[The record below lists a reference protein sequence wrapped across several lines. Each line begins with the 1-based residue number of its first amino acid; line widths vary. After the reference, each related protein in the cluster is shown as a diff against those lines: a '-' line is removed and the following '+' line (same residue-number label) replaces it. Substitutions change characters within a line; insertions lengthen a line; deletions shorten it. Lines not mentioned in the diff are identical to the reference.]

1 MAIGVV
7 ASLVDEDFDVQLLST
22 ESGEHGG
29 WSEPEDTADHG
40 RLSSIWLGIGLPV
53 VPSVFYKPMCNDVTS
68 VGLTATRRPH
78 AGALRRRTQRSE
90 ETRSCRAPDQSRCGS
105 DVTSSGCGPDE
116 RDNGS

>member
-1 MAIGVV
+1 MAIGVI

-53 VPSVFYKPMCNDVTS
+53 VPSVFYKPMCNDVIRWVLQLL
-68 VGLTATRRPH
+68 VGHMP
-78 AGALRRRTQRSE
+78 G
-90 ETRSCRAPDQSRCGS
+90 PS
-105 DVTSSGCGPDE
+105 DVGHKDPKRLDRAAPRTRAVVG
-116 RDNGS
+116 RT

>member
-1 MAIGVV
+1 MAIGVI

-53 VPSVFYKPMCNDVTS
+53 VPSVFYKPSQCTTTSFSGSYSYSSVTVEMPGAS
-68 VGLTATRRPH
+68 VGHKDPKRLD
-78 AGALRRRTQRSE
+78 
-90 ETRSCRAPDQSRCGS
+90 RAAP
-105 DVTSSGCGPDE
+105 
-116 RDNGS
+116 